1 MRKKLLIRKYI
12 PYWDWEDFK
21 NGMWNT
27 VVIDENKLLQLAI
40 EFTGDCEKYGAA
52 MLKVIFEWK
61 QTMINSLTNTSIN
74 QKAFVGHCAVCFELG
89 IPEYITR
96 MAWKELTEKQR
107 IDANKK
113 ADYAIK
119 IWRKNYEEENF
130 KLHPHLGTQM
140 LLEWNT

>member
-1 MRKKLLIRKYI
+1 M
-12 PYWDWEDFK
+12 DWEDFK

-27 VVIDENKLLQLAI
+27 VVVDENKLLRLAI
-40 EFTGDCEKYGAA
+40 EFTGDCEKYSSA
-52 MLKVIFEWK
+52 MLKVIFEWR

-74 QKAFVGHCAVCFELG
+74 QRAFVGHCAVCFELG

-96 MAWKELTEKQR
+96 MAWKELTERQR

-119 IWRKNYEEENF
+119 IWRRNYEEENF
-130 KLHPHLGTQM
+130 KLHTHLGKQM

>member
-1 MRKKLLIRKYI
+1 MKTIYI

-27 VVIDENKLLQLAI
+27 DVTDENKLLQLAI
-40 EFTGDCEKYGAA
+40 EFTGDCEKYGSA

-74 QKAFVGHCAVCFELG
+74 QKAFVGQCAVCFELG

-96 MAWKELTEKQR
+96 MAWKELTDRQR

-140 LLEWNT
+140 LFEWNT

>member
-27 VVIDENKLLQLAI
+27 TVTDENKLLQIAT

-74 QKAFVGHCAVCFELG
+74 QKAFVGRCAVCFELG

-119 IWRKNYEEENF
+119 IWRKNYEKENF
-130 KLHPHLGTQM
+130 KLHPHLGIQM

>member
-1 MRKKLLIRKYI
+1 MQRKLLVRKYI

-27 VVIDENKLLQLAI
+27 TVTDENKLLQLAI
-40 EFTGDCEKYGAA
+40 EFTGDFEKYGSA

-96 MAWKELTEKQR
+96 MAWKELSERQR
-107 IDANKK
+107 IEANKK